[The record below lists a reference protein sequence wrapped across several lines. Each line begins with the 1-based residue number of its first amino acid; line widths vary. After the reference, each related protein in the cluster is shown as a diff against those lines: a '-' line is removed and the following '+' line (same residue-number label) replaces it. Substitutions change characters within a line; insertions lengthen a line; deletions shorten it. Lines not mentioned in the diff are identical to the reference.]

1 MRIDIAIASD
11 GNVRLFGPAFNSVSL
26 DIGNYLDRTGAFHHC
41 KTSNPVHEVLKGMF
55 GECEI
60 YFKGTNKTIPF
71 NL

>member
-1 MRIDIAIASD
+1 MRIDITVTSD
-11 GNVRLFGPAFNSVSL
+11 GTVKLYGPTFNSIPL
-26 DIGNYLDRTGAFHHC
+26 DIGNYLNRTGYFHHC
-41 KTSNPVHEVLKGMF
+41 KTSKPVHEVLKGMF